1 MLMKAIDTLH
11 VSAVGPDNIQPGQTF
26 EINEGD
32 GAILHERGLAVPM
45 DGRIGEG
52 GSAEG
57 DPDPAPTPKARAK

>member
-26 EINEGD
+26 EINDGD
-32 GAILHERGLAVPM
+32 GAILHERGLAVPV
-45 DGRIGEG
+45 EG

-57 DPDPAPTPKARAK
+57 DLDPAPTPKARAK

>member
-26 EINEGD
+26 EINDGD
-32 GAILHERGLAVPM
+32 GAILQERGLAVPV
-45 DGRIGEG
+45 EG

>member
-26 EINEGD
+26 EINDGD
-32 GAILHERGLAVPM
+32 GAILHERGLAVPV
-45 DGRIGEG
+45 E
-52 GSAEG
+52 A

>member
-26 EINEGD
+26 EINDGD
-32 GAILHERGLAVPM
+32 GAILHERGLAVPV
-45 DGRIGEG
+45 EG

-57 DPDPAPTPKARAK
+57 DPEPAPTPKARAK